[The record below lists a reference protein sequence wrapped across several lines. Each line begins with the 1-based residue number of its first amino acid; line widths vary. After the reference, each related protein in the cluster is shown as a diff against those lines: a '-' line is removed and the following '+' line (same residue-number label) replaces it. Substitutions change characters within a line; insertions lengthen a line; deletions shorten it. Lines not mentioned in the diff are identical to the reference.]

1 MFSRAADRADPAS
14 GKGASGKGASGKA
27 ASGGSTDRQLA
38 ADANAL
44 ARDLGG
50 LMLDARQVAQAV
62 LPGLHGQRRA
72 GPGEA
77 FLEYREPLPG
87 ESLRMIDWRR
97 SGRTDRLFVRERER
111 EVPARLH
118 LWTDA
123 RATMDWSSQP
133 SLPGKARRA
142 ATLVLAL
149 GLAARRQGEAVLV
162 SGASRPAVSDMALAA
177 TLAAHGLA
185 GPLPPGPGSALMAS
199 DGLEDAEV
207 WRARARAA
215 SAARCRLVVLLV
227 ADPAEETFPYRGRVQ
242 FLSPGTDP
250 HGRLLGRAEA
260 AADAYRA
267 LHAGQMAAVEAAL
280 REAGADVVRYRT
292 DQPLLPAAQRVAL
305 LLSDGGGLRR

>member
-1 MFSRAADRADPAS
+1 MFSPAADSANPA
-14 GKGASGKGASGKA
+14 KA
-27 ASGGSTDRQLA
+27 ARASDGITNRQLA

-50 LMLDARQVAQAV
+50 LMLDARQVAVAV

-77 FLEYREPLPG
+77 FLEYREPMPG

-118 LWTDA
+118 LWADA
-123 RATMDWSSQP
+123 RPTMDWSSAAALP
-133 SLPGKARRA
+133 SKARRA

-162 SGASRPAVSDMALAA
+162 TGTSRPAASDMALAA
-177 TLAAHGLA
+177 TLVAHG
-185 GPLPPGPGSALMAS
+185 GSDPLPPGPGTALMAS
-199 DGLEDAEV
+199 DGLEDAAI
-207 WRARARAA
+207 WRARAQAA

-242 FLSPGTDP
+242 FLPPGAATA
-250 HGRLLGRAEA
+250 GRLLGRAEA
-260 AADAYRA
+260 AASAYKA
-267 LHAGQMAAVEAAL
+267 LHAGQLAEVEAAL

-292 DQPLLPAAQRVAL
+292 DQPLLPAAQRLAV
-305 LLSDGGGLRR
+305 LLSDGGGMRR